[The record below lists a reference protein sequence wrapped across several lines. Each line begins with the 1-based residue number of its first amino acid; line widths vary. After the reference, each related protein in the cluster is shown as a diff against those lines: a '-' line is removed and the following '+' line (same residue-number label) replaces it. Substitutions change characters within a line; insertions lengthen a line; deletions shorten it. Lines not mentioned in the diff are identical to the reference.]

1 MAETDPRAAKSALRQ
16 SLRAWR
22 NSLSAETR
30 AEWSEAASRA
40 AFGVLPDQTLS
51 VGGYWAI
58 QSEADPLPLV
68 TALRARRQAVTLPVV
83 TGRDEAL
90 QFRLWQS
97 DAALL
102 PAGFGTSAPGPDA
115 PAIVPDL
122 LIMPLLG
129 FDEAGTRLGYGGG
142 YYDRTLAGWPH
153 RPVLLGFGFSGQRV
167 SAIPR
172 EAHDI
177 ALDAVVTEAGLTLF
191 TNRMAGLVR

>member
-30 AEWSEAASRA
+30 VEWSEAASRA
-40 AFGVLPDQTLS
+40 ALEMLPDPTVS

-68 TALRARRQAVTLPVV
+68 TALRARRQAVALPVV
-83 TGRDEAL
+83 TRQGQPL
-90 QFRLWQS
+90 TFRLWTDETPLVPS
-97 DAALL
+97 
-102 PAGFGTSAPGPDA
+102 GFGTSAPGPDA

-129 FDEAGTRLGYGGG
+129 FDDTGTRLGYGGG

-153 RPVLLGFGFSGQRV
+153 RPALLGFGFSGQRV

>member
-68 TALRARRQAVTLPVV
+68 TALRARRQAVALPVV
-83 TGRDEAL
+83 T
-90 QFRLWQS
+90 
-97 DAALL
+97 
-102 PAGFGTSAPGPDA
+102 PGPDA

-153 RPVLLGFGFSGQRV
+153 WPALLGFGFSGQRV